1 MNISVKD
8 IYVKLM
14 NSKEVNKTILIGIDG
29 CGGAGKSTLAQA
41 FKEVNPEKVTVIHM
55 DDFYKPSILRASVKE
70 SDIGGNWD
78 YNRVKN
84 QVLIPLNQSQ
94 ITEYQ
99 RYDWDED
106 ALSEWHDIPIGGLV
120 VIEGC
125 YSLIQELESYYD
137 FKIWIESPRDLRL
150 SRGIERDGEEK
161 RHLWEELWMP
171 AEEFYIKSQKPMD
184 EVDLIIDGTGRTSN
198 IQDLEVRALKVS
210 TPLF

>member
-8 IYVKLM
+8 IYAKLM
-14 NSKEVNKTILIGIDG
+14 NSKDANKTILIGIDG

-55 DDFYKPSILRASVKE
+55 DDFYKSSLLRESVKE

-78 YNRVKN
+78 CERVKN
-84 QVLIPLNQSQ
+84 QVLIPLKQNQN
-94 ITEYQ
+94 TEYQ
-99 RYDWDED
+99 RYDWNED
-106 ALSEWHDIPIGGLV
+106 ALAEWHNVPVGGLV

-137 FKIWIESPRDLRL
+137 FKIWIESPKDLRL

-161 RHLWEELWMP
+161 RHLWEDLWMP
-171 AEEFYIKSQKPMD
+171 AEELYIKSQKPMD
-184 EVDLIIDGTGRTSN
+184 EVDLIIDGTGRSSN
-198 IQDLEVRALKVS
+198 IQDLEVHALKVT

>member
-1 MNISVKD
+1 M
-8 IYVKLM
+8 
-14 NSKEVNKTILIGIDG
+14 
-29 CGGAGKSTLAQA
+29 
-41 FKEVNPEKVTVIHM
+41 
-55 DDFYKPSILRASVKE
+55 
-70 SDIGGNWD
+70 
-78 YNRVKN
+78 
-84 QVLIPLNQSQ
+84 
-94 ITEYQ
+94 
-99 RYDWDED
+99 
-106 ALSEWHDIPIGGLV
+106 
-120 VIEGC
+120 IEGC